1 MDISLEQPKASYR
14 PPIGRRL
21 RRMTGRGIIHTA
33 LILLSLAFIAP
44 LLLVISASFSS
55 ETAISRYGY
64 SFWPR
69 DFTTYAY
76 RYILS
81 DPGQIVSAYGVTI
94 TITLIGTGVGV
105 FVMALLAYPLARH
118 DFFLRRP
125 FSFYVFF
132 TLLFNGG
139 LVPFYILVT
148 QYLHLQDTLLALI
161 LPNLAVPWFILLLR
175 TYFAALPRDLLDAAK
190 IDGAGEFRIFFQI
203 VIPLSRPALATVG
216 LFSALLYWNDWYL
229 ALLFINDPHLFP
241 LQYLLYQISTNIT
254 NLQSSPQSFGVPPPA
269 LSAQMAIAVLAVGP
283 IIFVFLFVQ
292 KYFVRGITLGGLKG
306 D

>member
-1 MDISLEQPKASYR
+1 METQLGPLAVFSRRSAP
-14 PPIGRRL
+14 RRL
-21 RRMTGRGIIHTA
+21 RRAVSRGVVHAI
-33 LILLSLAFIAP
+33 LILISVTFIAP

-76 RYILS
+76 RYILANP
-81 DPGQIVSAYGVTI
+81 DQIVSAYGVTI
-94 TITLIGTGVGV
+94 TITAIGTSLGVLI
-105 FVMALLAYPLARH
+105 MALLAYPLARQ

-161 LPNLAVPWFILLLR
+161 LPNVAVPWFVLLLR
-175 TYFAALPRDLLDAAK
+175 TYFAGLPRDLIDAAK
-190 IDGAGEFRIFFQI
+190 IDGAGEFRVFFQI
-203 VIPLSRPALATVG
+203 ILPLSRPALATVG

-229 ALLFINDPHLFP
+229 ALLFINDPRLVP

-269 LSAQMAIAVLAVGP
+269 LSAQMAIAVLAIGP
-283 IIFVFLFVQ
+283 IFFAFLFVQ
-292 KYFVRGITLGGLKG
+292 KYFIRGITLGGLKG

>member
-1 MDISLEQPKASYR
+1 METQLAR
-14 PPIGRRL
+14 PIARTRRPGGRRL
-21 RRMTGRGIIHTA
+21 HKAVSQGVIHVILM
-33 LILLSLAFIAP
+33 LISLAFIAP
-44 LLLVISASFSS
+44 LLLVVSASFSS

-76 RYILS
+76 HYILS
-81 DPGQIVSAYGVTI
+81 DPGQILSAYEVTI
-94 TITLIGTGVGV
+94 TITVIGTSLGVLI
-105 FVMALLAYPLARH
+105 MALLAYPLARQ

-161 LPNLAVPWFILLLR
+161 LPNLAVPWFVLLLR
-175 TYFAALPRDLLDAAK
+175 TYFAGLPRDLIDAAK
-190 IDGAGEFRIFFQI
+190 IDGAGEFRVFFQI
-203 VIPLSRPALATVG
+203 ILPLSRPALATVG

-229 ALLFINDPHLFP
+229 ALLFINDPHLVP

-269 LSAQMAIAVLAVGP
+269 LSAQMAIAVLAIGP
-283 IIFVFLFVQ
+283 IFFAFLFVQ
-292 KYFVRGITLGGLKG
+292 RYFIRGITLGGLKG